1 MAERR
6 MVAKNIIDSDLF
18 LDMSLSAQALY
29 FHLLMRADDDGFLN
43 NANRI
48 MRTIGAN
55 QNDFDMLLIKNFILK
70 FDDGICVIKHWR
82 IHNYI
87 QTDRYHETNF
97 KDKKELLSLEDN
109 KAYTFEETNRKLIG
123 NKIVTVV
130 NTECIQADSK
140 AITDSNQNVYSK
152 KEKNIAEAS
161 KNQGSDNCIQDVY
174 IMEPQS
180 SLGKSSLDKTRLGKE
195 RLEKQSSTQH
205 LSFPTPIHL
214 SIFEQFGEISY
225 QTWFEDSVIE
235 EKGDLIIIDT
245 TSQLKK
251 NIIQSK
257 YMEAISKLTGKQVS
271 VHYEENTYGG
281 QAK

>member
-18 LDMSLSAQALY
+18 LDMPLSAQALY

-55 QNDFDMLLIKNFILK
+55 HNDFDILLIKNFILK

-109 KAYTFEETNRKLIG
+109 KAYTFETTNKKLVG
-123 NKIVTVV
+123 NKIVTIDD
-130 NTECIQADSK
+130 TKCIQGDSK
-140 AITDSNQNVYSK
+140 QLTDGKQNVYS
-152 KEKNIAEAS
+152 EKDENIIEVSENQAS
-161 KNQGSDNCIQDVY
+161 EDCIHDVY
-174 IMEPQS
+174 SLEPQS
-180 SLGKSSLDKTRLGKE
+180 SLGKSSLGKSSLDKE
-195 RLEKQSSTQH
+195 RKDENSSTPV
-205 LSFPTPIHL
+205 LSFPTPIHEL
-214 SIFEQFGEISY
+214 VFNQFGETCY
-225 QTWFEDSVIE
+225 KTWFFNVDIEIEDNILKIIVPTELSKTVI
-235 EKGDLIIIDT
+235 
-245 TSQLKK
+245 Q
-251 NIIQSK
+251 K
-257 YMEAISKLTGKQVS
+257 YSNSISTLTGKKVS
-271 VHYEENTYGG
+271 IHV
-281 QAK
+281 KD